1 MRLIGVG
8 VSVTLVAVALLVSQP
23 AFLVHLDNK
32 VLDLEAKWIREA
44 NPPQDVSIVDIDE
57 PSLARYG
64 RWPWPRHLLGSLA
77 EKIRD
82 AGAAVVAFAVVF
94 PELDPTQHEG
104 KTGDQAFA
112 ESLTG
117 GRAVVGHYFH
127 FGSAETR
134 GLPCAFPPVELAAGM
149 GRVELFR
156 ASRVICS
163 QPELARAAVR
173 GGFLNASPD
182 RDGMLRRIP
191 LLIEYDGSV
200 YPSLALAVLLA
211 LRPPNQAALSRDP
224 SGAALL
230 RLDGTVIPLGRR
242 GDFLLRYRG
251 PARTLPYVSALEV
264 LEDGPRKVLLRGKPV
279 LVGGSAV
286 GMRGALP
293 TPVDTHFP
301 GVEVHATAV
310 SNLLKGDFL
319 TRPPSAIG
327 AEAILL
333 LAAGCV
339 NILLLART
347 GPVAGA
353 LITVGMG
360 AGIWVLTV
368 AQLWMTGVLLSPLMP
383 SAALVVNLSALTLTK
398 LAMEQRR
405 IGRSL
410 RQISDSRRFLLTALE
425 SLAAIRDTETG
436 AHLIR
441 IQHYMRY
448 LCQALAAKP
457 RFHDAL
463 PPKTIDLLV
472 ELAPIHDLGKVG
484 VSDRVLHKP
493 GLLTAEESQQM
504 RRHVE
509 YGRAVLERARA
520 RYGVQDEALLQ
531 MAREVIYSHHERWDG
546 TGYPEGLKGEK
557 IPLAGRLL
565 AVADVY
571 DALVSRRIYKPA
583 LPHSKAVRLILSERG
598 RLFDPDGVDAFA
610 AVAPEWER
618 IASEVPNNSNA
629 KAESA

>member
-32 VLDLEAKWIREA
+32 VFDLEAKRIRRGD
-44 NPPQDVSIVDIDE
+44 PPQEVAIVDIDE

-77 EKIRD
+77 GRIRD
-82 AGAAVVAFAVVF
+82 AGASVVAFAVMF
-94 PELDPTQHEG
+94 PEPDPARHEG
-104 KTGDQAFA
+104 KTNDQAFA

-117 GRAVVGHYFH
+117 GRVVVGHYFE
-127 FGSAETR
+127 FGSTAA
-134 GLPCAFPPVELAAGM
+134 GASPCALPPVELAAVA
-149 GRVELFR
+149 GRVDLFR

-163 QPELARAAVR
+163 QPALARAAVG

-191 LLIEYDGSV
+191 LLIEYNGQV

-211 LRPPNQAALSRDP
+211 LRPPNTATLSRDP

-230 RLDGTVIPLGRR
+230 RLDDTVIPLDRR
-242 GDFLLRYRG
+242 GGFLLRYRG
-251 PARTLPYVSALEV
+251 PARTLPYVSAAEV
-264 LEDGPRKVLLRGKPV
+264 LEDGPHKVLLRGKPV

-286 GMRGALP
+286 GMRDALP
-293 TPVDTHFP
+293 TPVDTQFP

-327 AEAILL
+327 YEAVLL
-333 LAAGCV
+333 LAAGCLSA
-339 NILLLART
+339 LLLART
-347 GPVAGA
+347 GPVAGTLLTLA
-353 LITVGMG
+353 MG
-360 AGIWVLTV
+360 AGVWLLT
-368 AQLWMTGVLLSPLMP
+368 ATQLWVTGVLLSPLMP
-383 SAALVVNLSALTLTK
+383 SAALLGNLSAVTLTK
-398 LAMEQRR
+398 LAMEQQR

-448 LCQALAAKP
+448 LCQALASKP

-484 VSDRVLHKP
+484 VADRVLHKP
-493 GLLTAEESQQM
+493 GLLTAEENQQM

-509 YGRAVLERARA
+509 YGRDVLERARA
-520 RYGVQDEALLQ
+520 RSGVQDETLLQ

-583 LPHSKAVRLILSERG
+583 LPHSKAARLILSERG
-598 RLFDPDGVDAFA
+598 RLFDPDVVDAFA
-610 AVAPEWER
+610 EVAPEWER
-618 IASEVPNNSNA
+618 IASEFPNNDNA